1 MRVISAIVNWV
12 QNIKTASYNSARTN
26 LNPDWFLCSYMIWE
40 ADFQSRFLCNTKKIC
55 FTGTNCIIKIPIFS
69 LILST
74 IFFQHWVDNAN
85 LKELI
90 SLDVDASDNL
100 TEEALFNFIN
110 VYGPQL
116 KGRQILNNV
125 FIFKNELS
133 NHHMYLFMNLFII
146 FRSCFVWYA
155 PCH

>member
-1 MRVISAIVNWV
+1 MQFHAQLTQKILNGIYCILIMNKAEIYETSSLKNVFDLQELHWV

-26 LNPDWFLCSYMIWE
+26 LNPYWFLCSYMIWE

-116 KGRQILNNV
+116 KGR
-125 FIFKNELS
+125 
-133 NHHMYLFMNLFII
+133 
-146 FRSCFVWYA
+146 
-155 PCH
+155 